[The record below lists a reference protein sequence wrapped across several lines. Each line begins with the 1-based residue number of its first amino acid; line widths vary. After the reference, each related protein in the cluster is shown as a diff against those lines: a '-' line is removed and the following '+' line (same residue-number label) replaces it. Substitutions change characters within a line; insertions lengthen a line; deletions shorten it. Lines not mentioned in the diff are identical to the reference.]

1 MTDQPTDDAFDS
13 EPPDAP
19 ANGKTAK
26 RTDLSNAEALRRL
39 HGENLR
45 YVGAWRKWLAWDGMR
60 WVLDTDA
67 LALHYASETVRV
79 LCQEALDECG
89 RVNLA
94 MKVEGVT
101 AELQDAKKD
110 ADADLAHAVSS
121 QNARKM
127 TAALQV
133 ATSFREFATRHD
145 DLDADPWI
153 LNTRSGSLDL
163 RNGRLLPHLRT
174 ELATMVTGGT
184 YDEDAKCPTWLAFLE
199 RTHGDAAM
207 VSYLQRL
214 VGYSLTGVIREH
226 VLAFHFGGGANGKS
240 TFLNTVHALLGDYA
254 APAHPRLIFRSASSD
269 RHLTERATL
278 FRKRFI
284 TCAETS
290 EGVSFDEGTIKDLT
304 GGDMIAA
311 RRMRE
316 DEWSFA
322 PSHKLHLAGNER
334 PIVRATDD
342 GFWRRPHLIP
352 WLITIPLEERDGQLA
367 ARLADES
374 PGILAWAVRGC
385 FEWQRNGLAPPA
397 RITEA
402 VAEYRAVS
410 DTFGQFLTSRCS
422 LGDPHATCVRKTLR
436 ESYEEWC
443 RELGH
448 EPLGARRVAEALRR
462 HGVAQCPI
470 RVGTKVV
477 DGWRGVALLGHA

>member
-145 DLDADPWI
+145 DLDADPWNRI
-153 LNTRSGSLDL
+153 PRRKPGWGPDRRRQGAGRHSGEL
-163 RNGRLLPHLRT
+163 RGRPAGGLRT
-174 ELATMVTGGT
+174 
-184 YDEDAKCPTWLAFLE
+184 
-199 RTHGDAAM
+199 
-207 VSYLQRL
+207 
-214 VGYSLTGVIREH
+214 
-226 VLAFHFGGGANGKS
+226 
-240 TFLNTVHALLGDYA
+240 
-254 APAHPRLIFRSASSD
+254 
-269 RHLTERATL
+269 
-278 FRKRFI
+278 
-284 TCAETS
+284 AE
-290 EGVSFDEGTIKDLT
+290 
-304 GGDMIAA
+304 
-311 RRMRE
+311 
-316 DEWSFA
+316 
-322 PSHKLHLAGNER
+322 
-334 PIVRATDD
+334 
-342 GFWRRPHLIP
+342 
-352 WLITIPLEERDGQLA
+352 
-367 ARLADES
+367 
-374 PGILAWAVRGC
+374 
-385 FEWQRNGLAPPA
+385 
-397 RITEA
+397 
-402 VAEYRAVS
+402 
-410 DTFGQFLTSRCS
+410 
-422 LGDPHATCVRKTLR
+422 
-436 ESYEEWC
+436 
-443 RELGH
+443 
-448 EPLGARRVAEALRR
+448 
-462 HGVAQCPI
+462 
-470 RVGTKVV
+470 
-477 DGWRGVALLGHA
+477 